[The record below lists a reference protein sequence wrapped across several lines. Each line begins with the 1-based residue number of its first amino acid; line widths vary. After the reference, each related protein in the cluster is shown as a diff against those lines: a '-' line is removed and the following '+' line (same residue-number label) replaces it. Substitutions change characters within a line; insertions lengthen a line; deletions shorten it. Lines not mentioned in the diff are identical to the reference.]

1 MSSYPAIDLVTGGTG
16 LVGGNL
22 VRRILAEQR
31 RVRVLVRTTSN
42 RSLLKDLPGLE
53 FVEGDI
59 TDPGS
64 LKAAVAGVENVYHCA
79 ASVSV
84 QRQMTEAIWRINV
97 TGTENIIQAVQA
109 SSARRLIYCSSVD
122 ALGLPEGKAP
132 ATEATSWNWDRLG
145 VENAYARSKF
155 EAQQRVLKAA
165 QAGLNAVIVCPT
177 YMFGA
182 YDSRP
187 SSGQMILAIARR
199 QLPGY
204 PGGGNNFVDVEDVT
218 QGMLASA
225 QVGRQGEVYILGGT
239 NYTYREIFAII
250 ANVVRAPRP
259 FFKIPYLAAW
269 AAGVLGDLIERVS
282 GKEFG
287 INLATVRTSYLD
299 HYYDPS
305 KAIRELGLPQT
316 PIEKAIKRAV
326 QWFQEHKMLQP

>member
-1 MSSYPAIDLVTGGTG
+1 MISSPAIDLVTGGTG

-22 VRRILAEQR
+22 VRRIIAEQR
-31 RVRVLVRTTSN
+31 RVRILVRKTSD
-42 RSLLKDLPGLE
+42 RTLLNDLPGLD

-59 TDPGS
+59 TDPDS
-64 LKAAVAGVENVYHCA
+64 LKAAVDGVENVYHCA
-79 ASVSV
+79 ASVTV
-84 QRQMTEAIWRINV
+84 QRKMTESIWRVNV

-109 SSARRLIYCSSVD
+109 SSAQRLIYCSSVD
-122 ALGLPEGKAP
+122 ALGLPEGEAP
-132 ATEATSWNWDRLG
+132 ANEGTPWNWDRLG

-155 EAQQRVLKAA
+155 EAHQRVLTAA
-165 QAGLNAVIVCPT
+165 RAGLNAVIVCPT

-182 YDSRP
+182 YNSRP

-218 QGMLASA
+218 QGMLAAA
-225 QVGRQGEVYILGGT
+225 QVGRQGEVYILGGA

-259 FFKIPYLAAW
+259 FFEIPYPIAW
-269 AAGVLGDLIERVS
+269 VAGTFGELIERVF
-282 GKEFG
+282 GRKIG

-316 PIEKAIKRAV
+316 PIENAVHRAAL
-326 QWFQEHKMLQP
+326 WFEKHNML